1 MYIRTCKIKFSSIRT
16 TLRNAVIAK
25 VRAIRSE
32 KVVVIV
38 DVLAKAGKCC
48 VEKIVDVG
56 QTTNPARTG

>member
-16 TLRNAVIAK
+16 TLRNAIIAK
-25 VRAIRSE
+25 VPAVRSE
-32 KVVVIV
+32 KAVVIV
-38 DVLAKAGKCC
+38 GVLTKAGTCC